1 MEFFL
6 ASGIDLKFIIKAY
19 TIQILKASIIIPFII
34 FVLGYYLIDFK
45 ISFFGIIAFFI
56 STVIMSYTEV
66 LFFNTITF
74 SVEKYKLF
82 KNMVFFG
89 NFFLIYISAMC
100 ANEIVEFVSGLNISM
115 YIFIIMSLVAIIFGI
130 LTLFSK
136 GQEKIIG
143 SYTYIDMLW
152 KGYIFLYIIFACEL
166 SKDLLQM
173 EKITRRI
180 EWLIANGTRLQSI
193 LINHTVSLWIS
204 TLLLLMPLL
213 GITIYKIG
221 SPDVAQILDFFTF
234 TLLSSIIIN
243 AVILV
248 IRDMN
253 KYKGISLRI
262 SVFYFFILIIESMF
276 YSWSNNFIL
285 TVIIKYVISLCVSV
299 FVLRMATKERIV
311 MAYY

>member
-1 MEFFL
+1 M
-6 ASGIDLKFIIKAY
+6 DLTIIRIHVKK
-19 TIQILKASIIIPFII
+19 IL
-34 FVLGYYLIDFK
+34 
-45 ISFFGIIAFFI
+45 
-56 STVIMSYTEV
+56 T
-66 LFFNTITF
+66 
-74 SVEKYKLF
+74 
-82 KNMVFFG
+82 G
-89 NFFLIYISAMC
+89 NFVF
-100 ANEIVEFVSGLNISM
+100 
-115 YIFIIMSLVAIIFGI
+115 MSLVAIIFGI

-311 MAYY
+311 MAYGKLLDEHQRVI

>member
-1 MEFFL
+1 MTNIISIYNLSKAFDGKKLFQNFNFTVKKNSVHALIGANGAGKTTLLRLLTGLYEPDEGKISV
-6 ASGIDLKFIIKAY
+6 SGKHAMLLENDYLYEDKTGLENLK
-19 TIQILKASIIIPFII
+19 I
-34 FVLGYYLIDFK
+34 FGLYFGYYVKDYK
-45 ISFFGIIAFFI
+45 
-56 STVIMSYTEV
+56 
-66 LFFNTITF
+66 
-74 SVEKYKLF
+74 KY
-82 KNMVFFG
+82 
-89 NFFLIYISAMC
+89 SD
-100 ANEIVEFVSGLNISM
+100 SLNI
-115 YIFIIMSLVAIIFGI
+115 
-130 LTLFSK
+130 
-136 GQEKIIG
+136 
-143 SYTYIDMLW
+143 
-152 KGYIFLYIIFACEL
+152 
-166 SKDLLQM
+166 
-173 EKITRRI
+173 
-180 EWLIANGTRLQSI
+180 RLQSI

>member
-1 MEFFL
+1 M
-6 ASGIDLKFIIKAY
+6 DLTIIRIHVKK
-19 TIQILKASIIIPFII
+19 IL
-34 FVLGYYLIDFK
+34 
-45 ISFFGIIAFFI
+45 
-56 STVIMSYTEV
+56 T
-66 LFFNTITF
+66 
-74 SVEKYKLF
+74 
-82 KNMVFFG
+82 G
-89 NFFLIYISAMC
+89 NFVF
-100 ANEIVEFVSGLNISM
+100 
-115 YIFIIMSLVAIIFGI
+115 MSLVAIIFGI

-213 GITIYKIG
+213 GITIFKIG

>member
-1 MEFFL
+1 M
-6 ASGIDLKFIIKAY
+6 DLTIIRIHVKK
-19 TIQILKASIIIPFII
+19 IL
-34 FVLGYYLIDFK
+34 
-45 ISFFGIIAFFI
+45 
-56 STVIMSYTEV
+56 T
-66 LFFNTITF
+66 
-74 SVEKYKLF
+74 
-82 KNMVFFG
+82 G
-89 NFFLIYISAMC
+89 NFVF
-100 ANEIVEFVSGLNISM
+100 
-115 YIFIIMSLVAIIFGI
+115 MSLVAIIFGI

-173 EKITRRI
+173 EKITRRL

>member
-1 MEFFL
+1 M
-6 ASGIDLKFIIKAY
+6 DLTIIRIHVKK
-19 TIQILKASIIIPFII
+19 IL
-34 FVLGYYLIDFK
+34 
-45 ISFFGIIAFFI
+45 
-56 STVIMSYTEV
+56 T
-66 LFFNTITF
+66 
-74 SVEKYKLF
+74 
-82 KNMVFFG
+82 G
-89 NFFLIYISAMC
+89 NFVF
-100 ANEIVEFVSGLNISM
+100 
-115 YIFIIMSLVAIIFGI
+115 MSLVAIIFGI

-243 AVILV
+243 AVSLV

>member
-1 MEFFL
+1 MNNIKKAVFYIIFKSKSTIFNMLGVGVLGTLMLVVFQQDQFYSKGTDYLILVFFVVL
-6 ASGIDLKFIIKAY
+6 LGCTLLQAN
-19 TIQILKASIIIPFII
+19 SIII
-34 FVLGYYLIDFK
+34 D
-45 ISFFGIIAFFI
+45 
-56 STVIMSYTEV
+56 
-66 LFFNTITF
+66 
-74 SVEKYKLF
+74 
-82 KNMVFFG
+82 
-89 NFFLIYISAMC
+89 
-100 ANEIVEFVSGLNISM
+100 
-115 YIFIIMSLVAIIFGI
+115 
-130 LTLFSK
+130 LT
-136 GQEKIIG
+136 
-143 SYTYIDMLW
+143 
-152 KGYIFLYIIFACEL
+152 
-166 SKDLLQM
+166 
-173 EKITRRI
+173 
-180 EWLIANGTRLQSI
+180 
-193 LINHTVSLWIS
+193 
-204 TLLLLMPLL
+204 LL

>member
-1 MEFFL
+1 M
-6 ASGIDLKFIIKAY
+6 DLTIIRIHVKK
-19 TIQILKASIIIPFII
+19 IL
-34 FVLGYYLIDFK
+34 
-45 ISFFGIIAFFI
+45 
-56 STVIMSYTEV
+56 T
-66 LFFNTITF
+66 
-74 SVEKYKLF
+74 
-82 KNMVFFG
+82 G
-89 NFFLIYISAMC
+89 NFVF
-100 ANEIVEFVSGLNISM
+100 
-115 YIFIIMSLVAIIFGI
+115 MSLVAIIFGI

-152 KGYIFLYIIFACEL
+152 KGYIFLYIIFDCEL

>member
-1 MEFFL
+1 M
-6 ASGIDLKFIIKAY
+6 DLTIIRIHVKK
-19 TIQILKASIIIPFII
+19 IL
-34 FVLGYYLIDFK
+34 
-45 ISFFGIIAFFI
+45 
-56 STVIMSYTEV
+56 T
-66 LFFNTITF
+66 
-74 SVEKYKLF
+74 
-82 KNMVFFG
+82 G
-89 NFFLIYISAMC
+89 NFVF
-100 ANEIVEFVSGLNISM
+100 
-115 YIFIIMSLVAIIFGI
+115 MSLVAIIFGI

-299 FVLRMATKERIV
+299 FVLQMATKERIV

>member
-1 MEFFL
+1 M
-6 ASGIDLKFIIKAY
+6 DLTIIRIHVKK
-19 TIQILKASIIIPFII
+19 IL
-34 FVLGYYLIDFK
+34 
-45 ISFFGIIAFFI
+45 
-56 STVIMSYTEV
+56 T
-66 LFFNTITF
+66 
-74 SVEKYKLF
+74 
-82 KNMVFFG
+82 G
-89 NFFLIYISAMC
+89 NFVF
-100 ANEIVEFVSGLNISM
+100 
-115 YIFIIMSLVAIIFGI
+115 MSLVAIIFGI

-243 AVILV
+243 AVIFV

>member
-1 MEFFL
+1 M
-6 ASGIDLKFIIKAY
+6 DLTIIRIHVKK
-19 TIQILKASIIIPFII
+19 IL
-34 FVLGYYLIDFK
+34 
-45 ISFFGIIAFFI
+45 
-56 STVIMSYTEV
+56 T
-66 LFFNTITF
+66 
-74 SVEKYKLF
+74 
-82 KNMVFFG
+82 G
-89 NFFLIYISAMC
+89 NFVF
-100 ANEIVEFVSGLNISM
+100 
-115 YIFIIMSLVAIIFGI
+115 MSLVAIIFGI

-221 SPDVAQILDFFTF
+221 SPDVAQILDFFSF

-311 MAYY
+311 MAYH

>member
-1 MEFFL
+1 M
-6 ASGIDLKFIIKAY
+6 DLTIIRIHVKK
-19 TIQILKASIIIPFII
+19 IL
-34 FVLGYYLIDFK
+34 
-45 ISFFGIIAFFI
+45 
-56 STVIMSYTEV
+56 T
-66 LFFNTITF
+66 
-74 SVEKYKLF
+74 
-82 KNMVFFG
+82 G
-89 NFFLIYISAMC
+89 NFVF
-100 ANEIVEFVSGLNISM
+100 
-115 YIFIIMSLVAIIFGI
+115 MSLVAIIFGI
-130 LTLFSK
+130 LSLFSK

-143 SYTYIDMLW
+143 SYAYIDMLW

>member
-1 MEFFL
+1 M
-6 ASGIDLKFIIKAY
+6 DLTIIRIHVKK
-19 TIQILKASIIIPFII
+19 IL
-34 FVLGYYLIDFK
+34 
-45 ISFFGIIAFFI
+45 
-56 STVIMSYTEV
+56 T
-66 LFFNTITF
+66 
-74 SVEKYKLF
+74 
-82 KNMVFFG
+82 G
-89 NFFLIYISAMC
+89 NFVF
-100 ANEIVEFVSGLNISM
+100 
-115 YIFIIMSLVAIIFGI
+115 MSLVAIIFGI

-262 SVFYFFILIIESMF
+262 SVFYFFILIIESIF

>member
-1 MEFFL
+1 M
-6 ASGIDLKFIIKAY
+6 DLTIIRIHVKK
-19 TIQILKASIIIPFII
+19 IL
-34 FVLGYYLIDFK
+34 
-45 ISFFGIIAFFI
+45 
-56 STVIMSYTEV
+56 T
-66 LFFNTITF
+66 
-74 SVEKYKLF
+74 
-82 KNMVFFG
+82 G
-89 NFFLIYISAMC
+89 NFVF
-100 ANEIVEFVSGLNISM
+100 
-115 YIFIIMSLVAIIFGI
+115 MSLVAIIFGI

-204 TLLLLMPLL
+204 TLLLLKPLL

>member
-1 MEFFL
+1 M
-6 ASGIDLKFIIKAY
+6 DLTIIRIHVKK
-19 TIQILKASIIIPFII
+19 IL
-34 FVLGYYLIDFK
+34 
-45 ISFFGIIAFFI
+45 
-56 STVIMSYTEV
+56 T
-66 LFFNTITF
+66 
-74 SVEKYKLF
+74 
-82 KNMVFFG
+82 G
-89 NFFLIYISAMC
+89 NFVF
-100 ANEIVEFVSGLNISM
+100 
-115 YIFIIMSLVAIIFGI
+115 MSLVAIIFGI

-248 IRDMN
+248 IRDMD

>member
-1 MEFFL
+1 M
-6 ASGIDLKFIIKAY
+6 DLTIIRIHVKK
-19 TIQILKASIIIPFII
+19 IL
-34 FVLGYYLIDFK
+34 
-45 ISFFGIIAFFI
+45 
-56 STVIMSYTEV
+56 T
-66 LFFNTITF
+66 
-74 SVEKYKLF
+74 
-82 KNMVFFG
+82 G
-89 NFFLIYISAMC
+89 NFVF
-100 ANEIVEFVSGLNISM
+100 
-115 YIFIIMSLVAIIFGI
+115 MSLVAIIFGI
-130 LTLFSK
+130 LSLFSK

-276 YSWSNNFIL
+276 YSCSNNFIL

>member
-1 MEFFL
+1 M
-6 ASGIDLKFIIKAY
+6 DLTIIRIHVKK
-19 TIQILKASIIIPFII
+19 IL
-34 FVLGYYLIDFK
+34 
-45 ISFFGIIAFFI
+45 
-56 STVIMSYTEV
+56 T
-66 LFFNTITF
+66 
-74 SVEKYKLF
+74 
-82 KNMVFFG
+82 G
-89 NFFLIYISAMC
+89 NFVF
-100 ANEIVEFVSGLNISM
+100 
-115 YIFIIMSLVAIIFGI
+115 MSLVAIIFGI

-276 YSWSNNFIL
+276 YSWSNNSIL

>member
-1 MEFFL
+1 M
-6 ASGIDLKFIIKAY
+6 DLTIIRIHVKK
-19 TIQILKASIIIPFII
+19 IL
-34 FVLGYYLIDFK
+34 
-45 ISFFGIIAFFI
+45 
-56 STVIMSYTEV
+56 T
-66 LFFNTITF
+66 
-74 SVEKYKLF
+74 
-82 KNMVFFG
+82 G
-89 NFFLIYISAMC
+89 NFVF
-100 ANEIVEFVSGLNISM
+100 
-115 YIFIIMSLVAIIFGI
+115 MSLVAIIFGI
-130 LTLFSK
+130 LTLFNK

>member
-1 MEFFL
+1 M
-6 ASGIDLKFIIKAY
+6 DLTIIRIHVKK
-19 TIQILKASIIIPFII
+19 IL
-34 FVLGYYLIDFK
+34 
-45 ISFFGIIAFFI
+45 
-56 STVIMSYTEV
+56 T
-66 LFFNTITF
+66 
-74 SVEKYKLF
+74 
-82 KNMVFFG
+82 G
-89 NFFLIYISAMC
+89 NFVF
-100 ANEIVEFVSGLNISM
+100 
-115 YIFIIMSLVAIIFGI
+115 MSLVAIIFGI

-204 TLLLLMPLL
+204 TLLLIMPLL

>member
-1 MEFFL
+1 M
-6 ASGIDLKFIIKAY
+6 DLTIIRIHVKK
-19 TIQILKASIIIPFII
+19 IL
-34 FVLGYYLIDFK
+34 
-45 ISFFGIIAFFI
+45 
-56 STVIMSYTEV
+56 T
-66 LFFNTITF
+66 
-74 SVEKYKLF
+74 
-82 KNMVFFG
+82 G
-89 NFFLIYISAMC
+89 NFVF
-100 ANEIVEFVSGLNISM
+100 
-115 YIFIIMSLVAIIFGI
+115 MSLVAIIFGI

-276 YSWSNNFIL
+276 YSWSNNFI
-285 TVIIKYVISLCVSV
+285 IKYVISLCVSV

>member
-1 MEFFL
+1 M
-6 ASGIDLKFIIKAY
+6 DLTIIRIHVKK
-19 TIQILKASIIIPFII
+19 IL
-34 FVLGYYLIDFK
+34 
-45 ISFFGIIAFFI
+45 
-56 STVIMSYTEV
+56 T
-66 LFFNTITF
+66 
-74 SVEKYKLF
+74 
-82 KNMVFFG
+82 G
-89 NFFLIYISAMC
+89 NFVF
-100 ANEIVEFVSGLNISM
+100 
-115 YIFIIMSLVAIIFGI
+115 MSLVAIIFGI

-143 SYTYIDMLW
+143 SYTYIEMLW

-180 EWLIANGTRLQSI
+180 EWLIANGTRLTSI

-213 GITIYKIG
+213 VITIYKVG
-221 SPDVAQILDFFTF
+221 LPDVVQILDFFTF

-243 AVILV
+243 AAILV

>member
-1 MEFFL
+1 M
-6 ASGIDLKFIIKAY
+6 DLTIIRIHVKK
-19 TIQILKASIIIPFII
+19 IL
-34 FVLGYYLIDFK
+34 
-45 ISFFGIIAFFI
+45 
-56 STVIMSYTEV
+56 T
-66 LFFNTITF
+66 
-74 SVEKYKLF
+74 
-82 KNMVFFG
+82 G
-89 NFFLIYISAMC
+89 NFVF
-100 ANEIVEFVSGLNISM
+100 
-115 YIFIIMSLVAIIFGI
+115 MSLVAIIFGI

-276 YSWSNNFIL
+276 YSWGNNFIL

>member
-1 MEFFL
+1 M
-6 ASGIDLKFIIKAY
+6 DLTIIRIHVKK
-19 TIQILKASIIIPFII
+19 IL
-34 FVLGYYLIDFK
+34 
-45 ISFFGIIAFFI
+45 
-56 STVIMSYTEV
+56 T
-66 LFFNTITF
+66 
-74 SVEKYKLF
+74 
-82 KNMVFFG
+82 G
-89 NFFLIYISAMC
+89 NFVF
-100 ANEIVEFVSGLNISM
+100 
-115 YIFIIMSLVAIIFGI
+115 MSLVAIIFGI

-262 SVFYFFILIIESMF
+262 SLFYFFILIIESMF

>member
-1 MEFFL
+1 M
-6 ASGIDLKFIIKAY
+6 DLTIIRIHVKK
-19 TIQILKASIIIPFII
+19 IL
-34 FVLGYYLIDFK
+34 
-45 ISFFGIIAFFI
+45 
-56 STVIMSYTEV
+56 T
-66 LFFNTITF
+66 
-74 SVEKYKLF
+74 
-82 KNMVFFG
+82 G
-89 NFFLIYISAMC
+89 NFVF
-100 ANEIVEFVSGLNISM
+100 
-115 YIFIIMSLVAIIFGI
+115 MSLVAIIFGI

-262 SVFYFFILIIESMF
+262 SVFYFFILIESMF

>member
-1 MEFFL
+1 M
-6 ASGIDLKFIIKAY
+6 DLTIIWIHVKK
-19 TIQILKASIIIPFII
+19 IL
-34 FVLGYYLIDFK
+34 
-45 ISFFGIIAFFI
+45 
-56 STVIMSYTEV
+56 T
-66 LFFNTITF
+66 
-74 SVEKYKLF
+74 
-82 KNMVFFG
+82 G
-89 NFFLIYISAMC
+89 NFVF
-100 ANEIVEFVSGLNISM
+100 
-115 YIFIIMSLVAIIFGI
+115 MSLVAIIFGI

>member
-1 MEFFL
+1 M
-6 ASGIDLKFIIKAY
+6 DLTIIRIHVKK
-19 TIQILKASIIIPFII
+19 IL
-34 FVLGYYLIDFK
+34 
-45 ISFFGIIAFFI
+45 
-56 STVIMSYTEV
+56 T
-66 LFFNTITF
+66 
-74 SVEKYKLF
+74 
-82 KNMVFFG
+82 G
-89 NFFLIYISAMC
+89 NFVF
-100 ANEIVEFVSGLNISM
+100 
-115 YIFIIMSLVAIIFGI
+115 MSLVAIIFGI

-299 FVLRMATKERIV
+299 FALRMATKERIV

>member
-1 MEFFL
+1 M
-6 ASGIDLKFIIKAY
+6 DLTIIRIHVKK
-19 TIQILKASIIIPFII
+19 IL
-34 FVLGYYLIDFK
+34 
-45 ISFFGIIAFFI
+45 
-56 STVIMSYTEV
+56 T
-66 LFFNTITF
+66 
-74 SVEKYKLF
+74 
-82 KNMVFFG
+82 G
-89 NFFLIYISAMC
+89 NFVF
-100 ANEIVEFVSGLNISM
+100 
-115 YIFIIMSLVAIIFGI
+115 MSLVAIIFGI

-213 GITIYKIG
+213 GITIYKRG

>member
-1 MEFFL
+1 M
-6 ASGIDLKFIIKAY
+6 DLTIIRIHVKK
-19 TIQILKASIIIPFII
+19 IL
-34 FVLGYYLIDFK
+34 
-45 ISFFGIIAFFI
+45 
-56 STVIMSYTEV
+56 T
-66 LFFNTITF
+66 
-74 SVEKYKLF
+74 
-82 KNMVFFG
+82 G
-89 NFFLIYISAMC
+89 NFVF
-100 ANEIVEFVSGLNISM
+100 
-115 YIFIIMSLVAIIFGI
+115 MSLVAIIFGI

-152 KGYIFLYIIFACEL
+152 KEYIFLYIIFACEL

>member
-1 MEFFL
+1 M
-6 ASGIDLKFIIKAY
+6 DLTIIRIHVKK
-19 TIQILKASIIIPFII
+19 IL
-34 FVLGYYLIDFK
+34 
-45 ISFFGIIAFFI
+45 
-56 STVIMSYTEV
+56 T
-66 LFFNTITF
+66 
-74 SVEKYKLF
+74 
-82 KNMVFFG
+82 G
-89 NFFLIYISAMC
+89 NFVF
-100 ANEIVEFVSGLNISM
+100 
-115 YIFIIMSLVAIIFGI
+115 MSLVAIIFGI

-285 TVIIKYVISLCVSV
+285 TVILKYVISLCVSV

>member
-1 MEFFL
+1 M
-6 ASGIDLKFIIKAY
+6 DLTIIRIHVKK
-19 TIQILKASIIIPFII
+19 IL
-34 FVLGYYLIDFK
+34 
-45 ISFFGIIAFFI
+45 
-56 STVIMSYTEV
+56 T
-66 LFFNTITF
+66 
-74 SVEKYKLF
+74 
-82 KNMVFFG
+82 G
-89 NFFLIYISAMC
+89 NFAF
-100 ANEIVEFVSGLNISM
+100 
-115 YIFIIMSLVAIIFGI
+115 MSLVAIIFGI

>member
-1 MEFFL
+1 M
-6 ASGIDLKFIIKAY
+6 DLTIIRIHVKK
-19 TIQILKASIIIPFII
+19 IL
-34 FVLGYYLIDFK
+34 
-45 ISFFGIIAFFI
+45 
-56 STVIMSYTEV
+56 T
-66 LFFNTITF
+66 
-74 SVEKYKLF
+74 
-82 KNMVFFG
+82 G
-89 NFFLIYISAMC
+89 NFVF
-100 ANEIVEFVSGLNISM
+100 
-115 YIFIIMSLVAIIFGI
+115 MSLVAIIFGI

-299 FVLRMATKERIV
+299 FVLQMATKEKSV

>member
-1 MEFFL
+1 M
-6 ASGIDLKFIIKAY
+6 DLTMIRIHVKK
-19 TIQILKASIIIPFII
+19 IL
-34 FVLGYYLIDFK
+34 
-45 ISFFGIIAFFI
+45 
-56 STVIMSYTEV
+56 T
-66 LFFNTITF
+66 
-74 SVEKYKLF
+74 
-82 KNMVFFG
+82 G
-89 NFFLIYISAMC
+89 NFVF
-100 ANEIVEFVSGLNISM
+100 
-115 YIFIIMSLVAIIFGI
+115 MSLVAIIFGI

>member
-1 MEFFL
+1 M
-6 ASGIDLKFIIKAY
+6 DLTIIRIHVKK
-19 TIQILKASIIIPFII
+19 IL
-34 FVLGYYLIDFK
+34 
-45 ISFFGIIAFFI
+45 
-56 STVIMSYTEV
+56 T
-66 LFFNTITF
+66 
-74 SVEKYKLF
+74 
-82 KNMVFFG
+82 G
-89 NFFLIYISAMC
+89 NFVF
-100 ANEIVEFVSGLNISM
+100 
-115 YIFIIMSLVAIIFGI
+115 MSLVAIIFGI

-143 SYTYIDMLW
+143 SYTYIDMFW

>member
-1 MEFFL
+1 M
-6 ASGIDLKFIIKAY
+6 DLTIIRIHVKK
-19 TIQILKASIIIPFII
+19 IL
-34 FVLGYYLIDFK
+34 
-45 ISFFGIIAFFI
+45 
-56 STVIMSYTEV
+56 T
-66 LFFNTITF
+66 
-74 SVEKYKLF
+74 
-82 KNMVFFG
+82 G
-89 NFFLIYISAMC
+89 NFVF
-100 ANEIVEFVSGLNISM
+100 
-115 YIFIIMSLVAIIFGI
+115 MSLVAIIFGI

-276 YSWSNNFIL
+276 YSCSNNFIL

>member
-1 MEFFL
+1 M
-6 ASGIDLKFIIKAY
+6 DLTIIRIHVKK
-19 TIQILKASIIIPFII
+19 IL
-34 FVLGYYLIDFK
+34 
-45 ISFFGIIAFFI
+45 
-56 STVIMSYTEV
+56 T
-66 LFFNTITF
+66 
-74 SVEKYKLF
+74 
-82 KNMVFFG
+82 G
-89 NFFLIYISAMC
+89 NFVF
-100 ANEIVEFVSGLNISM
+100 
-115 YIFIIMSLVAIIFGI
+115 MSLVAIIFGI

-285 TVIIKYVISLCVSV
+285 TVIIKYVISLCVPI
-299 FVLRMATKERIV
+299 FAL
-311 MAYY
+311 

>member
-1 MEFFL
+1 M
-6 ASGIDLKFIIKAY
+6 DLTIIRIHVKK
-19 TIQILKASIIIPFII
+19 IL
-34 FVLGYYLIDFK
+34 
-45 ISFFGIIAFFI
+45 
-56 STVIMSYTEV
+56 T
-66 LFFNTITF
+66 
-74 SVEKYKLF
+74 
-82 KNMVFFG
+82 G
-89 NFFLIYISAMC
+89 NFVF
-100 ANEIVEFVSGLNISM
+100 
-115 YIFIIMSLVAIIFGI
+115 MSLVAIIFGI

-243 AVILV
+243 AVIMV

>member
-1 MEFFL
+1 M
-6 ASGIDLKFIIKAY
+6 DLTIIRIHVKK
-19 TIQILKASIIIPFII
+19 IL
-34 FVLGYYLIDFK
+34 
-45 ISFFGIIAFFI
+45 
-56 STVIMSYTEV
+56 T
-66 LFFNTITF
+66 
-74 SVEKYKLF
+74 
-82 KNMVFFG
+82 G
-89 NFFLIYISAMC
+89 NFVF
-100 ANEIVEFVSGLNISM
+100 
-115 YIFIIMSLVAIIFGI
+115 MSLVAIIFGI

-285 TVIIKYVISLCVSV
+285 IVIIKYVISLCVSV

>member
-1 MEFFL
+1 M
-6 ASGIDLKFIIKAY
+6 DLTIIRIHVKK
-19 TIQILKASIIIPFII
+19 IL
-34 FVLGYYLIDFK
+34 
-45 ISFFGIIAFFI
+45 
-56 STVIMSYTEV
+56 T
-66 LFFNTITF
+66 
-74 SVEKYKLF
+74 
-82 KNMVFFG
+82 G
-89 NFFLIYISAMC
+89 NFVF
-100 ANEIVEFVSGLNISM
+100 
-115 YIFIIMSLVAIIFGI
+115 MSLVAIIFGM